1 MRTKIALAALAA
13 LLAAFASACGYTMSG
28 SGKFLQDSNI
38 TSVYIPL
45 FKNNTT
51 RFEINLKLTEAVI
64 REFVTRG
71 KVRVVQDASQ
81 ADAVLDGVVTGFG
94 ANPIAYSGSTSG
106 SADRFAITITASITL
121 RDQRTKEEVFSNPSY
136 VYKGEY
142 QVPQGTDFESQET
155 EKLGEIAELFARNL
169 VMTILEGF

>member
-71 KVRVVQDASQ
+71 KVRVVQAASQ

>member
-1 MRTKIALAALAA
+1 MKTKFALALLTAALAALAA
-13 LLAAFASACGYTMSG
+13 ACGYTMSG
-28 SGKFLQDSNI
+28 SGRFLVDSNI
-38 TSVYIPL
+38 KTVYIPL

-51 RFEINLKLTEAVI
+51 RFELNQKLTEAVI

-71 KVRVVQDASQ
+71 RVKVVQEAAS
-81 ADAVLDGVVTGFG
+81 ADAVLDGVVTGFN
-94 ANPIAYSGSTSG
+94 ASPIAYSGATSG
-106 SADRFAITITASITL
+106 SADRFSITITASISL
-121 RDQRTKEEVFSNPSY
+121 RDQRSKDEVFSNPSY

-155 EKLGEIAELFARNL
+155 EKLTEIAELFARNL